1 MENFSTE
8 AKEIYLEA
16 LRFVNRKEQE
26 ARVTGKLTFGR
37 LYDIAAAIV
46 RSIENSEQLTSY
58 AVYYFDPVDITRS
71 HVVNTAI
78 FAAVLAK
85 GIGYS
90 DDQLVQLCAMGLLHD
105 IGVARLDVSLFNKPV
120 ANLTEEE
127 LAAVETHS
135 RLGYEIILQADDKH
149 EEFAKVVYQHHE
161 KCNGSGYP
169 VHLTRDKM
177 MPNSKIL
184 SLIDTYEALIHPR
197 DHRDALIPPVG
208 IQELIKQEG
217 QRFSNKLM
225 KALIETI
232 SLYPVGCFVHL
243 NTGEIATVVKT
254 NKHFPSRPQV
264 RIMYD
269 KYRQKA
275 KRQIVDLAQNN
286 LLVIEKC
293 IPSPKMQRIA

>member
-1 MENFSTE
+1 
-8 AKEIYLEA
+8 
-16 LRFVNRKEQE
+16 
-26 ARVTGKLTFGR
+26 
-37 LYDIAAAIV
+37 
-46 RSIENSEQLTSY
+46 
-58 AVYYFDPVDITRS
+58 
-71 HVVNTAI
+71 
-78 FAAVLAK
+78 
-85 GIGYS
+85 
-90 DDQLVQLCAMGLLHD
+90 
-105 IGVARLDVSLFNKPV
+105 
-120 ANLTEEE
+120 
-127 LAAVETHS
+127 
-135 RLGYEIILQADDKH
+135 
-149 EEFAKVVYQHHE
+149 
-161 KCNGSGYP
+161 
-169 VHLTRDKM
+169 M

-184 SLIDTYEALIHPR
+184 SLIDVYEALIHPR
-197 DHRDALIPPVG
+197 DHRDALVPPVG

-217 QRFSNKLM
+217 KRFSNKLM

>member
-1 MENFSTE
+1 MEKISSE
-8 AKEIYLEA
+8 AKTIYLDA
-16 LRFVNRKEQE
+16 LRYVNRKEKE
-26 ARVTGKLTFGR
+26 ARTTGKITIDN

-46 RSIENSEQLTSY
+46 KGVEQSEQLNSY
-58 AVYYFDPVDITRS
+58 AVYYFDSADITRS
-71 HVVNTAI
+71 HVINVAI
-78 FAAVLAK
+78 FSTVLGR

-120 ANLTEEE
+120 ANLTKEE

-135 RLGYEIILQADDKH
+135 RLGCEIILQADDKH
-149 EEFAKVVYQHHE
+149 EEFARVVCQHHE
-161 KCNGSGYP
+161 KCDGSGYP
-169 VHLTRDKM
+169 AHLTRDEM

-217 QRFSNKLM
+217 KRFSNILM

-232 SLYPVGCFVHL
+232 SLYPVGCFVRL
-243 NTGEIATVVKT
+243 SSNEIATVVKT
-254 NKHFPSRPQV
+254 NKRFPSRPQV
-264 RIMYD
+264 RIVYD
-269 KYRQKA
+269 RYGQKA
-275 KRQIVDLAQNN
+275 KRQIVDLAQNH

-293 IPSPKMQRIA
+293 IPSPMMQRVA